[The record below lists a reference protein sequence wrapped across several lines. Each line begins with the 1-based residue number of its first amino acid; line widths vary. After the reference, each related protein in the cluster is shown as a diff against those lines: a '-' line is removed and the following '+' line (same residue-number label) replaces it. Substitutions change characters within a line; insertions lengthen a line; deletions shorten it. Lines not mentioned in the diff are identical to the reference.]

1 MTRLLSLSAL
11 PLTLAILSA
20 CSRAPRP
27 ETEPEVRN
35 VRVASA
41 DKALAYGDC
50 DEARRRLA
58 AQPDMTVDRVPEPL
72 AMRPA
77 PFQKV
82 PASAWNRDG
91 SATIKVEV
99 VVDTLGRADMSTFR
113 PVQVS
118 NPWFTANIKSVI
130 PRWRFT
136 PASLAGC
143 KVRRVYRFSATV
155 PPRAKRR

>member
-1 MTRLLSLSAL
+1 M
-11 PLTLAILSA
+11 
-20 CSRAPRP
+20 P
-27 ETEPEVRN
+27 ETEPEGRN
-35 VRVASA
+35 VGIAA
-41 DKALAYGDC
+41 AEAPLAYGAC

-58 AQPDMTVDRVPEPL
+58 ERPEMTVDRVPEPL

-82 PASAWNRDG
+82 PASAWNKDG

-99 VVDTLGRADMSTFR
+99 VIDTLGRAEMSTFKA
-113 PVQVS
+113 VQVS
-118 NPWFTANIKSVI
+118 NPWFTTNLRSVL
-130 PRWRFT
+130 PLWRFT

>member
-1 MTRLLSLSAL
+1 MSRLLPVSAL
-11 PLTLAILSA
+11 TLTLAVASA
-20 CSRAPRP
+20 CSQAPRP

-35 VRVASA
+35 ASVAAA
-41 DKALAYGDC
+41 DKALVHGDC

-58 AQPDMTVDRVPEPL
+58 EQPDMPVDRVPEPL

-82 PASAWNRDG
+82 PASAWNKDG
-91 SATIKVEV
+91 SAVIKVEV
-99 VVDTLGRADMSTFR
+99 MVDTLGRAEMSTFR

-118 NPWFTANIKSVI
+118 NPWFTANLRSVL

-143 KVRRVYRFSATV
+143 KVRRAYRFSATV